1 MKILVS
7 NPRFIEWESFVEE
20 PWNLHLL
27 KYFPDDF
34 DAPNLLQNSYES
46 QARRDRQITFYTVVF
61 IFTRNNVDITTFT
74 TLPVFKEMVQWC

>member
-34 DAPNLLQNSYES
+34 DAHSNLKTTGLEEREGMYVPAFRSLWFNWEKNTNNLQGIVN
-46 QARRDRQITFYTVVF
+46 
-61 IFTRNNVDITTFT
+61 
-74 TLPVFKEMVQWC
+74 